1 MVSIT
6 YREEEVGRVVAD
18 MTAYLQ
24 LTVEDVVSELD
35 LVLALLHLERSLDAR
50 RQFLERRRIRK
61 ERHTV
66 P

>member
-24 LTVEDVVSELD
+24 LTVEDVVCELN
-35 LVLALLHLERSLDAR
+35 LGLALLHLERSLGEYYQFVDR
-50 RQFLERRRIRK
+50 REI
-61 ERHTV
+61 
-66 P
+66 